1 MQCRVVCIKTYCI
14 GLSNV
19 FKSIWHYSSCSENV
33 DWRDAMECMPFKFD
47 PYELAASSI
56 KSRPTPFSSSFSRTT
71 MNDAILVSCKLIID
85 FSIAV
90 PLSFCRCEG
99 WSSGNKSDPLWTSST
114 SPVICSF
121 QYSTWSKRYYEIR
134 TNFFRTICIFLFF
147 ITTNNI

>member
-1 MQCRVVCIKTYCI
+1 MFFGPIR
-14 GLSNV
+14 
-19 FKSIWHYSSCSENV
+19 HYLSCSVKNA
-33 DWRDAMECMPFKFD
+33 DWRDAMEYMPFKFD

-99 WSSGNKSDPLWTSST
+99 WSSGNKSDPL
-114 SPVICSF
+114 
-121 QYSTWSKRYYEIR
+121 
-134 TNFFRTICIFLFF
+134 
-147 ITTNNI
+147 